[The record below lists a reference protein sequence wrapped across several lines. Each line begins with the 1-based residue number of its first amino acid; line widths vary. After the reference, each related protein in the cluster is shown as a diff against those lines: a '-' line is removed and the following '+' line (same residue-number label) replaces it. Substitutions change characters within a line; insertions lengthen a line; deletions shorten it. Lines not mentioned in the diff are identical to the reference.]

1 MATLDGYT
9 PYPVTLTAEETV
21 YAIKRAFNLDEELKG
36 YIKRTIADILPSFPM
51 TGDFYSDND
60 RSYIAHVEGANTIW
74 IEI

>member
-21 YAIKRAFNLDEELKG
+21 FAIKRAFNLDEELVN
-36 YIKRTIADILPSFPM
+36 YIKRTLAEALPPFPN

-60 RSYIAHVEGANTIW
+60 RSFLAHVEGANTLW